1 MKSSLFLSLALLSAA
16 AVFAPAAQAQSA
28 YCAKPF
34 QHYGSVV
41 LNQGYSGAIGDFT
54 VPAGYRL
61 KIEYVSAG
69 LRLSTND
76 GRSAF
81 AILTTAGGASTWH
94 SLPILTGYALNDR
107 MTSSA
112 VSLYADPGTAVR
124 VEINRNSGTNLIG
137 YGRFSVT
144 GCLYPAI

>member
-1 MKSSLFLSLALLSAA
+1 LSS
-16 AVFAPAAQAQSA
+16 
-28 YCAKPF
+28 
-34 QHYGSVV
+34 
-41 LNQGYSGAIGDFT
+41 
-54 VPAGYRL
+54 
-61 KIEYVSAG
+61 
-69 LRLSTND
+69 ND

-81 AILTTAGGASTWH
+81 AILTTAGGSSTWH

-124 VEINRNSGTNLIG
+124 VEINRNTGTNLIG

-144 GCLYPAI
+144 GCLYPAV